1 MIQKRTPG
9 RSWTSFPRDTLSAR
23 QIKQRKDHLRLAVDL
38 VDPAIVVAIIN
49 LIVVDIVGPV
59 LDRHVQNSGRGV
71 LSNPSVTVEA
81 VTWMRSGKAGV
92 GEIAINGATIPAR

>member
-38 VDPAIVVAIIN
+38 VDSAIVIAVIDPII
-49 LIVVDIVGPV
+49 VDIIAAI
-59 LDRHVQNSGRGV
+59 LDRHVHDPGRDV
-71 LSNPSVTVEA
+71 LPNPGVTVES
-81 VTWMRSGKAGV
+81 VTRMRSGKAGV
-92 GEIAINGATIPAR
+92 GIVGVGGATIPSR